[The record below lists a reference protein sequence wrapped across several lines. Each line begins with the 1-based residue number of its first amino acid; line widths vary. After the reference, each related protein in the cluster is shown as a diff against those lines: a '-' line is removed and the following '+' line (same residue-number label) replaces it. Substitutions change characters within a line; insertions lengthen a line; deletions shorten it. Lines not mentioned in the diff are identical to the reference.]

1 MADLI
6 NQEKFNKTLSFFL
19 GILCIIFLYS
29 TINKNKI
36 VVVENIS

>member
-19 GILCIIFLYS
+19 GILFIIALYS
-29 TINKNKI
+29 ILNKNKI
-36 VVVENIS
+36 IIIENIS